1 MQPFY
6 VHLRLITGGYIG
18 LNHKRL
24 AQRMVPTDGWRQ
36 NYVFVA
42 TPLLMPSGSKGGGS
56 TTETKL
62 VALRY
67 SLSQTHLSAQSFF
80 MGWSKKLG
88 AHTDNSDR
96 CTPAEWFSL
105 EPVPGEETVFAVR
118 HFESSCLLSVA
129 RDATVGFA
137 PEGTRANVDDAV
149 QARTSGVDE
158 VALVQIEVLESKAEF
173 DVVFTSHQL
182 GLRVSRTVPLL
193 VRAFTRNTSAG
204 GASVVMAGEKGEVG
218 EAERIGS
225 VCLGDAIV
233 AVQGVDVRS
242 SDRRSVLRAIADG
255 ERPLT
260 VRFRSSLPED
270 DPSLMGSPDRESF
283 ERILMA
289 DENQGQ

>member
-1 MQPFY
+1 M
-6 VHLRLITGGYIG
+6 ITGGYIG

-42 TPLLMPSGSKGGGS
+42 TPLLMPSGSQGGGGS
-56 TTETKL
+56 ATETKL

-137 PEGTRANVDDAV
+137 PEGTRANVDAAV

-158 VALVQIEVLESKAEF
+158 VALVQIEVLESKPEF

-193 VRAFTRNTSAG
+193 VRAFTRNAPAG
-204 GASVVMAGEKGEVG
+204 APGASGAMAGEKGEVG

-260 VRFRSSLPED
+260 VRFRCSLPED

-289 DENQGQ
+289 GEHQGQ